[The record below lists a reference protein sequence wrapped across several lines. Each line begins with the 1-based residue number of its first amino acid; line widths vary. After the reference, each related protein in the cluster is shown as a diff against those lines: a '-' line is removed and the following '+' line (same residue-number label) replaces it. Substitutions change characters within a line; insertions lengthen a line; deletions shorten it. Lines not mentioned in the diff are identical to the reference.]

1 MKGFLGEAYAI
12 DKLDSERLATLLP
25 QRITEVKNETAYS
38 QRMQVIRDLCLV
50 ASADKPVAP
59 EEVLVLNRIAAGLE
73 VPRSFV
79 EQSLDIPSDLD

>member
-1 MKGFLGEAYAI
+1 
-12 DKLDSERLATLLP
+12 
-25 QRITEVKNETAYS
+25 
-38 QRMQVIRDLCLV
+38 MQVIRDLCLV

-79 EQSLDIPSDLD
+79 AQSLNIPSDLD